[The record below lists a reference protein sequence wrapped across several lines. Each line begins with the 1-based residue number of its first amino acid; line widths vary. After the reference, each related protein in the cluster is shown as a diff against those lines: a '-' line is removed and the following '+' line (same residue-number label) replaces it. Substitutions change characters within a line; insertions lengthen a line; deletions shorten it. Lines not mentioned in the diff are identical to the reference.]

1 MKEFFATPDVNAS
14 AVNTF
19 FGESLKKDNE
29 IHAMSIY
36 IDKEKKLSF
45 AAEPYSLDDKREIY
59 SLSKSFTS

>member
-45 AAEPYSLDDKREIY
+45 AAEPYSLDDKREI
-59 SLSKSFTS
+59 